1 MKIEQLHIRNI
12 ASIAEAD
19 IDFIKDLQDE
29 QGLPSPLFLIA
40 GETGTGKTILLDAIT
55 MALYKT
61 TPRID
66 GVSAKQRN
74 SYTDR
79 ETGETIGIN
88 SLEQYTRIG
97 IGVKDE
103 SYSELVF
110 SGNDG
115 HHYIVRLTLGVKRTG
130 QLRTPEWSCSNEK
143 GESWAKDKDIR
154 EKIQEAVGLSF
165 EQFCRLSMLAQG
177 EFAEFLCGER
187 KQREMILEQLTRTER
202 FSRYGE
208 AINQLYKEKK
218 QAREELAKTIKD
230 QLQMLLTDEQKEE
243 KKSLIDSL
251 SAQLTEAKRE
261 KEAAARVANALE
273 SFDQARE
280 ALQQLAD
287 KEQTYEQTWMG
298 LGGMLQKVKEDN
310 ATIEQAIQDEQQWI
324 DNQKVYVPIYTKKG
338 ELTIETQALESGMQT
353 LARKREE
360 LLTERAKTDAL
371 KTNLQQA
378 QEECRKRKEAA
389 DNQQQEIAS
398 FVKQRE
404 ELHPMEV
411 NARIEQLNG
420 QKTWYV
426 QLQNDYQQWQNA
438 EEALTTARKELY
450 ALTEKERT
458 QQKAQEQRLID
469 LQQAQSAYDSRK
481 HTYELIQTSRDKAF
495 ESVRAQLQDGDACPL
510 CGNKVNMEA
519 LRQHFETLLDPLE
532 DERKHLAAALE
543 CAQKA
548 YDAANN
554 QLHSLQGQLQAQNKL
569 IATYQETAEKA
580 KNKAAEKAQAVQIA
594 IDDLFSETIR
604 RRNDAID
611 QEIKQQQSLQQ
622 QAEALQKKITEL
634 NNLLT
639 GLQKEYE
646 TAESRRQIAQKAA
659 DDNHNNILSA
669 EKGIREREAENERLT
684 KNIGDILGDFYPE
697 WERRIAEVRQSIQ
710 TAAAEYEQR
719 KEQLQKLTN
728 TLTNRKEAYQRML
741 SVQQE
746 IALEQPQW
754 QVPSMPSTTVQPDIE
769 KRWNNLKTDL
779 TALHTQ
785 RRTYAEQQATA
796 KQALAGQYDENGV
809 LQREAILRRK
819 QETEQAYLSLT
830 EQIGAANGL
839 LQQDAEKREQI
850 AGIQTQL
857 KERERTENHWK
868 ILNDYFGGT
877 RLRTLVQTYI
887 LSPLLR
893 SANLYLSKITNRYQ
907 LTCDGQNEQLSILV
921 NDLYNHRVRSS
932 AVLSGGERF
941 QISLALSLAL
951 SDLNR
956 EGLNVDILFIDEGF
970 GTLDKYAL
978 NSVMNT
984 LQNLSSIVGQQSRR
998 VGVIS
1003 HREELNAIPS
1013 KILVKRDGRGKSTV
1027 VCPYTGEYEE

>member
-1 MKIEQLHIRNI
+1 MRIEQLHIRNI

-208 AINQLYKEKK
+208 SINQLYKEKK
-218 QAREELAKTIKD
+218 QSREELEKTIKD

-251 SAQLTEAKRE
+251 SAQLTEAKRQ
-261 KEAAARVANALE
+261 KEAAARTANALE
-273 SFDQARE
+273 SLDQARE

-298 LGGMLQKVKEDN
+298 LGGMLQKVKENN

-324 DNQKVYVPIYTKKG
+324 DNQHVYVPIYTKKG
-338 ELTIETQALESGMQT
+338 ELTIETQALESGLQT

-371 KTNLQQA
+371 KTNLLQA
-378 QEECRKRKEAA
+378 QEECKKRKEAA
-389 DNQQQEIAS
+389 DSQQQEIAS

-438 EEALTTARKELY
+438 AEALTTARKELY

-458 QQKAQEQRLID
+458 QQKEQEQRLID

-481 HTYELIQTSRDKAF
+481 HTYELMQTSRDKAF

-532 DERKHLAAALE
+532 DEHKRLAAVLE

-569 IATYQETAEKA
+569 IVTYQETAEKA

-594 IDDLFSETIR
+594 IDDLFIETIR
-604 RRNDAID
+604 LRNEAID
-611 QEIKQQQSLQQ
+611 QEIIQQQSLQQ
-622 QAEALQKKITEL
+622 QAEELQKKITEL

-659 DDNHNNILSA
+659 DDNQNNILSA

-710 TAAAEYEQR
+710 TAAAEYEQH
-719 KEQLQKLTN
+719 KEQLQNLTN

-754 QVPSMPSTTVQPDIE
+754 QVPSMPSAAIQPDIE

-785 RRTYAEQQATA
+785 RRAYAEQQATA
-796 KQALAGQYDENGV
+796 KQALANQYDENEV

-850 AGIQTQL
+850 AGIQTRL

-887 LSPLLR
+887 LAPLLR

-907 LTCDGQNEQLSILV
+907 LTCDRQNEQLSILV

>member
-1 MKIEQLHIRNI
+1 MRIEQLHIRNI

-251 SAQLTEAKRE
+251 SAQLTKAKRE

-273 SFDQARE
+273 SLDQARE

-298 LGGMLQKVKEDN
+298 LGGMLQKVKVDN

-324 DNQKVYVPIYTKKG
+324 DNQHVYVPIYTKKG

-438 EEALTTARKELY
+438 AEALTTARKELH

-458 QQKAQEQRLID
+458 QQKEQEQRLTD

-481 HTYELIQTSRDKAF
+481 HTYELMQTSRDKAF

-532 DERKHLAAALE
+532 DERKRLATALE

-622 QAEALQKKITEL
+622 KAEALQKKITEL

-646 TAESRRQIAQKAA
+646 TAESRRQTAQKAA
-659 DDNHNNILSA
+659 DDNQNNILAA

-754 QVPSMPSTTVQPDIE
+754 QVPSMPSAAIQPDIE

-796 KQALAGQYDENGV
+796 KQALAELYNENGV
-809 LQREAILRRK
+809 LQRESILRRK

-893 SANLYLSKITNRYQ
+893 SANLYLGKITNRYQ

>member
-1 MKIEQLHIRNI
+1 MRIEQLHIRNI

-218 QAREELAKTIKD
+218 QSREELEKTIKD

-243 KKSLIDSL
+243 KKSLLDSL
-251 SAQLTEAKRE
+251 SVQLTEAKRE

-280 ALQQLAD
+280 ALQQLTN

-324 DNQKVYVPIYTKKG
+324 DNQHVYVPIYTKKG
-338 ELTIETQALESGMQT
+338 ELTIETQALESGLQT
-353 LARKREE
+353 LASKREE

-398 FVKQRE
+398 LVKQRE

-438 EEALTTARKELY
+438 AEALTTARKELY

-458 QQKAQEQRLID
+458 QQKEQEQRLID

-481 HTYELIQTSRDKAF
+481 HTYELMQTSRDKAF

-548 YDAANN
+548 YDTANN

-569 IATYQETAEKA
+569 IATCQETAEKA

-604 RRNDAID
+604 RRNEAID

-622 QAEALQKKITEL
+622 KAEALQKKITEL

-646 TAESRRQIAQKAA
+646 TAESRRQTAQKAA
-659 DDNHNNILSA
+659 DDNQNNILSA

-728 TLTNRKEAYQRML
+728 TLANRKEAYQRML

-754 QVPSMPSTTVQPDIE
+754 QVPSMPSAAMQPDIE

-785 RRTYAEQQATA
+785 RRTYAEQQATT
-796 KQALAGQYDENGV
+796 KQALAEQYNENGV

-893 SANLYLSKITNRYQ
+893 SANLYLGKITNRYQ

>member
-1 MKIEQLHIRNI
+1 M
-12 ASIAEAD
+12 
-19 IDFIKDLQDE
+19 
-29 QGLPSPLFLIA
+29 
-40 GETGTGKTILLDAIT
+40 
-55 MALYKT
+55 
-61 TPRID
+61 
-66 GVSAKQRN
+66 
-74 SYTDR
+74 
-79 ETGETIGIN
+79 
-88 SLEQYTRIG
+88 
-97 IGVKDE
+97 
-103 SYSELVF
+103 
-110 SGNDG
+110 
-115 HHYIVRLTLGVKRTG
+115 
-130 QLRTPEWSCSNEK
+130 
-143 GESWAKDKDIR
+143 
-154 EKIQEAVGLSF
+154 
-165 EQFCRLSMLAQG
+165 
-177 EFAEFLCGER
+177 
-187 KQREMILEQLTRTER
+187 
-202 FSRYGE
+202 
-208 AINQLYKEKK
+208 
-218 QAREELAKTIKD
+218 
-230 QLQMLLTDEQKEE
+230 
-243 KKSLIDSL
+243 
-251 SAQLTEAKRE
+251 
-261 KEAAARVANALE
+261 
-273 SFDQARE
+273 
-280 ALQQLAD
+280 
-287 KEQTYEQTWMG
+287 
-298 LGGMLQKVKEDN
+298 
-310 ATIEQAIQDEQQWI
+310 
-324 DNQKVYVPIYTKKG
+324 
-338 ELTIETQALESGMQT
+338 
-353 LARKREE
+353 
-360 LLTERAKTDAL
+360 
-371 KTNLQQA
+371 
-378 QEECRKRKEAA
+378 
-389 DNQQQEIAS
+389 
-398 FVKQRE
+398 
-404 ELHPMEV
+404 
-411 NARIEQLNG
+411 
-420 QKTWYV
+420 
-426 QLQNDYQQWQNA
+426 
-438 EEALTTARKELY
+438 
-450 ALTEKERT
+450 
-458 QQKAQEQRLID
+458 
-469 LQQAQSAYDSRK
+469 QQAQSAYDSRK
-481 HTYELIQTSRDKAF
+481 HTYELMQTSRDKAF

-548 YDAANN
+548 YDTANN

-569 IATYQETAEKA
+569 IATCQETAEKT
-580 KNKAAEKAQAVQIA
+580 KNKAAEKAQTVQIA
-594 IDDLFSETIR
+594 IDDQFSETIR

-634 NNLLT
+634 NNLLI

-646 TAESRRQIAQKAA
+646 TAENRRQTAQKAA
-659 DDNHNNILSA
+659 DDNQNNILSA

-697 WERRIAEVRQSIQ
+697 WERRIAEVSQSIQ

-741 SVQQE
+741 YVQQE
-746 IALEQPQW
+746 IASEQPQW
-754 QVPSMPSTTVQPDIE
+754 QVPSMPSAAIQPDIE

-785 RRTYAEQQATA
+785 RCSYAEQQAA
-796 KQALAGQYDENGV
+796 AEQVLEQQYDENRV

-893 SANLYLSKITNRYQ
+893 SANLYLSQITTRYQ
-907 LTCDGQNEQLSILV
+907 LPCDGQNEQLSILV
-921 NDLYNHRVRSS
+921 NDLYNPRVRSS

-1027 VCPYTGEYEE
+1027 VCPSTGEYEE

>member
-1 MKIEQLHIRNI
+1 MRIEQLHIRNI

-218 QAREELAKTIKD
+218 QSREELEKTIKD

-243 KKSLIDSL
+243 KKELIDSL

-324 DNQKVYVPIYTKKG
+324 DNQHVYVPIYTKKG

-398 FVKQRE
+398 LVKQRE

-438 EEALTTARKELY
+438 AEALTTARKELY

-481 HTYELIQTSRDKAF
+481 HTYELMQTSRDKAF

-510 CGNKVNMEA
+510 CGNKVNMEV

-532 DERKHLAAALE
+532 DEHKRLAAVLE

-569 IATYQETAEKA
+569 IVTYQETAEKA

-604 RRNDAID
+604 RRKDAID

-622 QAEALQKKITEL
+622 QAEELQKKITEL

-646 TAESRRQIAQKAA
+646 TAESRRQTAQKAA
-659 DDNHNNILSA
+659 DDNQNNILSA

-684 KNIGDILGDFYPE
+684 RNINDTLGDFYPE

-719 KEQLQKLTN
+719 KEQLQNLTN
-728 TLTNRKEAYQRML
+728 TLANRKEAYQRML

-746 IALEQPQW
+746 IASEQPQW
-754 QVPSMPSTTVQPDIE
+754 QVPSMPSAAIQPDIE

-785 RRTYAEQQATA
+785 RCSYAEQQAA
-796 KQALAGQYDENGV
+796 AEQVLEQQYDENRV

-850 AGIQTQL
+850 VDIQTRL

-887 LSPLLR
+887 LAPLLR